1 MKVLK
6 RIGASLVIFVLLF
19 GICNVTP
26 IKAAELGNN
35 RAITEAISK
44 FKNQSKYYRDCIIDE
59 AYCTHLRTISKVPET
74 RTSEWTTYKYTYE
87 YTVAIGFHSPEDTTR
102 DNEIIIDTFSTL
114 VTEYEKNP
122 EIKHNYRMKEKD
134 NSNNQDNPFKDT
146 STDYEKSIGE
156 PPLPDTTTEATKSIG
171 EPPLPDTTTE
181 ATKSIGEPPLPDTNT
196 ETTKSIGEPPLPD
209 TTTETTKSIGEPPLP
224 DTNTETTKSIG
235 EPPLPNETA
244 EETEEVTVSAT
255 KIESKM
261 QKGGALYVNITL
273 SEPIKVIKA
282 PILKVKIGEQT
293 RSLAYN
299 SQTNTSLIY
308 KTTINNVEN
317 CGKDIVFESLK
328 GGKVECQS
336 SNTISTMDYES
347 KLTNKNLGKIENF
360 ILVEKDSL
368 GDINKD
374 LRIDNL
380 DVEAI
385 TNCKDKNIADV
396 NGDGKI
402 NELDKSDLKKA
413 IENKSLKYIRFIKT
427 SEFKKDNNIYIH
439 GDVTDSTGSGTPDG
453 IINYHDAEYLKNN
466 LTKISTDKG
475 DVNGDGKVNDEDVVF
490 INTAISN
497 QNPIYLLYLKV
508 EKNNFADVYPSQGD
522 GVINAKDIFEIES
535 LKNENAKKDDKGNI
549 NKDNKI
555 DLYDQIA
562 LSQMLYQN
570 DVTKTKFLKVYV
582 GSKGDVNKDGFIDY
596 YDAQKIA
603 AYILPN
609 SNINLDLDIADV
621 NGNGEIDLY
630 DSIMI
635 QKALEEQDNVMTEK
649 AALLSNSYFIVP
661 EDDLLGDV
669 NGDHFINYYDAKAI
683 AEYMIN
689 NDASKLDISKADV
702 NKDGK
707 VDIYDA
713 IDISKQLQGL
723 YDKSITYKQMEK
735 EDGETFDFEYL
746 PGDVNQD
753 GAVDIADLVALNKH
767 LLNSEENPLIE
778 EQLKAADVAYDSNV
792 NATDSAMLVNYIA
805 ELITNIPL

>member
-6 RIGASLVIFVLLF
+6 KIGASLVIFILLF

-26 IKAAELGNN
+26 IKAAEVGNN
-35 RAITEAISK
+35 RAVTEAIGK
-44 FKNQSKYYRDCIIDE
+44 FKNKSAYYRDCIIDE
-59 AYCTHLRTISKVPET
+59 AYCTHLETISKVPEI
-74 RTSEWTTYKYTYE
+74 RTSDWTTYKCTYG
-87 YTVAIGFHSPEDTTR
+87 YVVTIKFHYPGASVGIGNMEMTG
-102 DNEIIIDTFSTL
+102 TFSTL

-122 EIKHNYRMKEKD
+122 EIKDSYRIKEKE
-134 NSNNQDNPFKDT
+134 NSSNQNNPYKDT
-146 STDYEKSIGE
+146 STDYEESGTNPSLGT
-156 PPLPDTTTEATKSIG
+156 PPLPEQKPQ
-171 EPPLPDTTTE
+171 EPE
-181 ATKSIGEPPLPDTNT
+181 K
-196 ETTKSIGEPPLPD
+196 
-209 TTTETTKSIGEPPLP
+209 
-224 DTNTETTKSIG
+224 
-235 EPPLPNETA
+235 
-244 EETEEVTVSAT
+244 VTVSAT

-261 QKGGALYVNITL
+261 QKGGNLYVNITF
-273 SEPIKVIKA
+273 SEPIKVTKA
-282 PILKVKIGEQT
+282 PILKVKIGDQT
-293 RSLAYN
+293 RNFAYN
-299 SQTNTSLIY
+299 SQTNKSLTY
-308 KTTINNVEN
+308 KTTIDNVKD
-317 CGKDIVFESLK
+317 CGKSIVLESLK
-328 GGKVECQS
+328 GGQVECKRA
-336 SNTISTMDYES
+336 NTITTMDYES
-347 KLTNKNLGKIENF
+347 KLTNKNLGKVGNF
-360 ILVEKDSL
+360 IFVEKGSL
-368 GDINKD
+368 GDVNKD
-374 LRIDNL
+374 SRIDDL
-380 DVEAI
+380 DVEAV
-385 TNCKDKNIADV
+385 TKSTDKKIADV

-402 NELDKSDLKKA
+402 DELDKTDLKKA
-413 IENKSLKYIRFIKT
+413 VENRNLKYTRFIKT
-427 SEFKKDNNIYIH
+427 SEFKDSNNNVYIH
-439 GDVTDSTGSGTPDG
+439 GDITDSTGSGNPDG
-453 IINYHDAEYLKNN
+453 VINYHDAEYLKNN

-522 GVINAKDIFEIES
+522 GVINAKDVFEIES